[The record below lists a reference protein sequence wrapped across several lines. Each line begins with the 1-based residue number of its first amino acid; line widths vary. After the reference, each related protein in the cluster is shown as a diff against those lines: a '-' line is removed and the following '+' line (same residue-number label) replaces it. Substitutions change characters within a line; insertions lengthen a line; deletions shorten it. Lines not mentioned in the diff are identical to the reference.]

1 MELLSR
7 LRWIVIAFI
16 ALLFLILVGWG
27 LSSIARNIFNP
38 GDSNQA
44 ITANDDIDVG
54 SVDVAR
60 FLVSGP
66 IVASEE
72 HRSYEVEVNPSV
84 VTITL
89 YSDYGQNEIDQKSY
103 KNNQE
108 AFDTFV
114 EALDVA
120 NIDKRISGT
129 SEEDD
134 SNYEGACPTGKRYV
148 YNLDDDFQR
157 WTTSCSSSKGTAGG
171 NRSTIRR
178 LFNRQAPEAKDMLR
192 GTGLYSN

>member
-1 MELLSR
+1 M
-7 LRWIVIAFI
+7 V
-16 ALLFLILVGWG
+16 LVGWG

-38 GDSNQA
+38 GDSNSA
-44 ITANDDIDVG
+44 INTNDDIDVS
-54 SVDVAR
+54 SVAVAR
-60 FLVSGP
+60 FTVSGP
-66 IVASEE
+66 IVASTE

-89 YSDYGQNEIDQKSY
+89 YSDYGQTELNQKSY

-120 NIDKRISGT
+120 NIEKRISGT

-134 SNYEGACPTGKRYV
+134 YNYEGECPTGKR
-148 YNLDDDFQR
+148 
-157 WTTSCSSSKGTAGG
+157 
-171 NRSTIRR
+171 
-178 LFNRQAPEAKDMLR
+178 
-192 GTGLYSN
+192 